1 MAQNIMKTSGRGSFF
16 LWLVAGAGGRP
27 VGAVDVCAGGRV
39 DYGGFVAVEAG
50 LGGLW
55 GAL

>member
-1 MAQNIMKTSGRGSFF
+1 MGDAR
-16 LWLVAGAGGRP
+16 L
-27 VGAVDVCAGGRV
+27 GAVDVCAGGRV
-39 DYGGFVAVEAG
+39 DYGGFVAVGAG